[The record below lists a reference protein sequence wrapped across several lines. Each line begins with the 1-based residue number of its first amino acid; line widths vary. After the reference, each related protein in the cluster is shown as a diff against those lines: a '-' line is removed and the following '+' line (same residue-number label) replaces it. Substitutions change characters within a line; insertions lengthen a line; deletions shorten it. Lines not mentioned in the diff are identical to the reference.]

1 MYMQNQLNTI
11 LNRIA
16 FEASDIFG
24 DRLHSVILFGSYA
37 RGDYDEDSDIDI
49 MLLADVKPEE
59 LLKYRSAVNKLSGI
73 LLHDYGILV
82 FIVEKD
88 LTTFNR
94 YADVLPFYQNIRKE
108 GIKLA

>member
-1 MYMQNQLNTI
+1 MYTQNQLNEI

-16 FEASDIFG
+16 HEASDIFG

-49 MLLADVKPEE
+49 MLLADVEPEE
-59 LLKYRSAVNKLSGI
+59 LLQYRRAVNKLGGI
-73 LLHDYGILV
+73 LLYDYGILV
-82 FIVEKD
+82 SIVEKD

-94 YADVLPFYQNIRKE
+94 YADVLSFYHNIRRE
-108 GIKLA
+108 GVKIA

>member
-1 MYMQNQLNTI
+1 MYTHDQLDKI
-11 LNRIA
+11 LYRIA
-16 FEASDIFG
+16 HEASDIFG

-73 LLHDYGILV
+73 LLHDYGVLV

-94 YADVLPFYQNIRKE
+94 YADVIPLYRNISWE
-108 GIKLA
+108 VHTY